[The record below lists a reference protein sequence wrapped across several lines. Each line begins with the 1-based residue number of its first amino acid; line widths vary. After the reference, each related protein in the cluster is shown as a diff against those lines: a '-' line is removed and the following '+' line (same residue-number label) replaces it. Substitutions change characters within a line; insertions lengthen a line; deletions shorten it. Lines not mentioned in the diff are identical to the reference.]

1 MGAWTSKLDVPGII
15 TNGSIHAAGEV
26 AFNGICNAIDKRGFF
41 EGWQYSAMF
50 GFIDGAYGGYTA
62 ANENGENFW
71 WGGTVREG
79 KSPWSLNPNGPVVV
93 RFKNVK
99 DMGANFPNGCAIE
112 VVEEIDAALH
122 GTIVKSPEE
131 YMRELNYSP
140 EKGVFPPLNEGV
152 IRNTFPNADVS
163 SYHPKVVFD
172 QQIIKNA
179 AAKKGVVTIKWVG
192 RTNDQIGHVDNI
204 RKVKFYRNSD
214 KSRFFVRNP
223 SYNSFKSTYHSNPI
237 GIPYK
242 VYITIP
248 H

>member
-1 MGAWTSKLDVPGII
+1 
-15 TNGSIHAAGEV
+15 
-26 AFNGICNAIDKRGFF
+26 
-41 EGWQYSAMF
+41 
-50 GFIDGAYGGYTA
+50 
-62 ANENGENFW
+62 
-71 WGGTVREG
+71 
-79 KSPWSLNPNGPVVV
+79 
-93 RFKNVK
+93 
-99 DMGANFPNGCAIE
+99 
-112 VVEEIDAALH
+112 
-122 GTIVKSPEE
+122 
-131 YMRELNYSP
+131 MRELNYSP

-204 RKVKFYRNSD
+204 RKVKFYRISD